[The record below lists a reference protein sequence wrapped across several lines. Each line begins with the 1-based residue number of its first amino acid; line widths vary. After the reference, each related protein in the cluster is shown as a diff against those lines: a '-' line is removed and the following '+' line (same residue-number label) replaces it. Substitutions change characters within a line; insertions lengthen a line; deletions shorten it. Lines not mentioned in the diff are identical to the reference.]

1 MDLSQGNDRTFMAFD
16 AGRLTQTPLLKRGSA
31 FFRQWMLFARQF
43 ARHPGMVGSVIPSS
57 PALVDAMLE
66 QVDWA
71 STRLFVEYGPGMGTF
86 TRTVLERMRPDATLL
101 AIDLN
106 PDFVGWLKREL
117 RDPRLHVVEGS
128 AVDVRRFMA
137 QCGHQSADY
146 ILSGLPFSTLPKGV
160 GEEIVSETAAA
171 LRPGGEFLVYQYSA
185 FVRPLLEPRFAHV
198 QDRRVWLN
206 FPPARI
212 FRATRAAALARAA

>member
-1 MDLSQGNDRTFMAFD
+1 MAFET
-16 AGRLTQTPLLKRGSA
+16 GKWTRTPFLKRGGA
-31 FFRQWMLFARQF
+31 FFRQWMMFARQF

-57 PALVDAMLE
+57 PALVDAMLAE
-66 QVDWA
+66 VDWA
-71 STRLFVEYGPGMGTF
+71 STRLFVEYGPGMGAF

-106 PDFVGWLKREL
+106 PDFVGWLTREI

-128 AVDVRRFMA
+128 AADVRRFMA
-137 QCGHQSADY
+137 QCGHQTADY
-146 ILSGLPFSTLPKGV
+146 ILSGLPFSTLAKGV
-160 GEEIVSETAAA
+160 GEEIASETAAA

-185 FVRPLLEPRFAHV
+185 FVRPLLEPRFAQV
-198 QDRRVWLN
+198 QEKRVWMN
-206 FPPARI
+206 IPPARI

>member
-1 MDLSQGNDRTFMAFD
+1 MAFD
-16 AGRLTQTPLLKRGSA
+16 AGKRTQTPLLKRGGA

-86 TRTVLERMRPDATLL
+86 TRTVLEKMRPDATLL

-106 PDFVGWLKREL
+106 PDFVGWLKREIG
-117 RDPRLHVVEGS
+117 DPRLHVVEGS
-128 AVDVRRFMA
+128 AADVRRFMA
-137 QCGHQSADY
+137 ECGHQTADY

-160 GEEIVSETAAA
+160 GEGIADETAAA

-185 FVRPLLEPRFAHV
+185 FVRHLLAARFAYMEERV
-198 QDRRVWLN
+198 VWLN
-206 FPPARI
+206 IPPARI
-212 FRATRAAALARAA
+212 FRATRAAALAQAA